1 MLPYQTVSRKEDG
14 IVIVGLGGAGANILQ
29 RFRGSSAENVRLC
42 IMSLDERLGR
52 EVGNVEF
59 LQLGAGLNHGLGSG
73 GDPEVG
79 RLAMEESREDIAALL
94 ENARLLVMVVGL
106 GGGTGSGVAPLLAE
120 LASKAG
126 VFLVSVLVMP
136 FGFEG
141 HRRREQADRALEK
154 ISSVS
159 DLVFCF
165 ENDYMEELFRTRNGA
180 MAVFEETNSLLSQA
194 TASIPMLANSPG
206 IINIGLDELVTALRN
221 NDSRCI
227 YGSGTGYGPHRA
239 EDAARA
245 ALESPLVAFHN
256 ALALAHTVIVHI
268 AGGNNMSLSELRT
281 VMEMIRS
288 SLGHEHVNVFF
299 GAAVKP
305 RLGEEIRVSL
315 IASVDDGELRAAIA
329 EEEAEAEQ
337 LQADIPAA
345 EEKPVETAV
354 EEIPEEDEE
363 SVEEPEEE
371 SEIGEDIF
379 ANEEEEEPVSPAPQ
393 RYTPE
398 PRPSVSTELPRPE
411 PRPSMRPEP
420 PRPEPRPIM
429 RPEPPRP
436 EPRPIMRP
444 EPLRPEPRPSM
455 RPEPLRPEPRPSM
468 RPEPLRPAVSPSEM
482 RTVEPASAF
491 VSPRSGRA
499 ESSLFDGS
507 ASQGFFDLDGQSV
520 QGTLPKDS
528 EDEMDERVRNLFSD
542 DAPHVF
548 PVSSGHFSPE
558 SARRRRAPEDAD
570 EEKDFAL
577 RYNDLRDMFPE

>member
-1 MLPYQTVSRKEDG
+1 MLPYQSVSRKEDG

-59 LQLGAGLNHGLGSG
+59 IQLGAGLNHGLGSG

-79 RLAMEESREDIAALL
+79 RMAMEESREEIASLL

-120 LASKAG
+120 MASKAG

-136 FGFEG
+136 FAFEG
-141 HRRREQADRALEK
+141 RRRREQADRALEK

-165 ENDYMEELFRTRNGA
+165 ENDYMEDLFRTRNGA
-180 MAVFEETNSLLSQA
+180 MAVFEEANTILSQA

-227 YGSGTGYGPHRA
+227 YGTGTGYGPHRA

-256 ALALAHTVIVHI
+256 ALGLAHTVIVHI

-281 VMEMIRS
+281 AMETVRK
-288 SLGHEHVNVFF
+288 SLGNDEVNFFF

-315 IASVDDGELRAAIA
+315 IASIDAGEFRSAIA
-329 EEEAEAEQ
+329 AEEAEAV
-337 LQADIPAA
+337 AAA
-345 EEKPVETAV
+345 EAAAAV
-354 EEIPEEDEE
+354 ADEDEA
-363 SVEEPEEE
+363 EPEAEEEEFTDTEEENLAEDEAE
-371 SEIGEDIF
+371 SESADIF
-379 ANEEEEEPVSPAPQ
+379 ADEEEEEEEEEIASPAPP
-393 RYTPE
+393 RYTPA
-398 PRPSVSTELPRPE
+398 PRPE
-411 PRPSMRPEP
+411 PVVKPVAPA
-420 PRPEPRPIM
+420 PRPIPVPTE
-429 RPEPPRP
+429 RPAAPAPLPRP
-436 EPRPIMRP
+436 VAPAPRPVTPAPVELSRP
-444 EPLRPEPRPSM
+444 VSAPVRSEP
-455 RPEPLRPEPRPSM
+455 
-468 RPEPLRPAVSPSEM
+468 
-482 RTVEPASAF
+482 
-491 VSPRSGRA
+491 G
-499 ESSLFDGS
+499 LFDGS
-507 ASQGFFDLDGQSV
+507 GSQGFFNLDGQPV
-520 QGTLPKDS
+520 QGTLPRDS
-528 EDEMDERVRNLFSD
+528 EDEMDERVRSLFSD
-542 DAPHVF
+542 DVPVVPQAPRHY
-548 PVSSGHFSPE
+548 SPE
-558 SARRRRAPEDAD
+558 ASRRRRMAD
-570 EEKDFAL
+570 DEEEEKDFSL

>member
-1 MLPYQTVSRKEDG
+1 MLPYQSVSRKEDG

-52 EVGNVEF
+52 EAGNVEF
-59 LQLGAGLNHGLGSG
+59 IQLGAGLNHGLGSG

-79 RLAMEESREDIAALL
+79 RLAVEESREEIAGLL

-120 LASKAG
+120 MASKAG

-136 FGFEG
+136 FAFEG
-141 HRRREQADRALEK
+141 RRRREQADRALEK

-165 ENDYMEELFRTRNGA
+165 ENDYMEDLFRTRNGA
-180 MAVFEETNSLLSQA
+180 MAVFEEANTILSQA

-227 YGSGTGYGPHRA
+227 YGTGTGYGPHRA

-256 ALALAHTVIVHI
+256 ALGLAHTVIVHI

-281 VMEMIRS
+281 AMETIRA
-288 SLGHEHVNVFF
+288 SLGNDEVNFFF

-315 IASVDDGELRAAIA
+315 IASIDAGEFRSAIEA
-329 EEEAEAEQ
+329 EEAEAVS
-337 LQADIPAA
+337 AA
-345 EEKPVETAV
+345 EAAAAAADEDEAEPEAELPDT
-354 EEIPEEDEE
+354 EEENLEEDENEGE
-363 SVEEPEEE
+363 SA
-371 SEIGEDIF
+371 DIF
-379 ANEEEEEPVSPAPQ
+379 ADEDMEEEEEEAPPVQQ
-393 RYTPE
+393 RYTPA
-398 PRPSVSTELPRPE
+398 PRPVPAPVVRTVTPAPAPRPVVPSSPAPDVRPAASFPAPT
-411 PRPSMRPEP
+411 PRPNPQPPRP
-420 PRPEPRPIM
+420 PRPEPG
-429 RPEPPRP
+429 
-436 EPRPIMRP
+436 
-444 EPLRPEPRPSM
+444 
-455 RPEPLRPEPRPSM
+455 
-468 RPEPLRPAVSPSEM
+468 V
-482 RTVEPASAF
+482 
-491 VSPRSGRA
+491 
-499 ESSLFDGS
+499 FDGS
-507 ASQGFFDLDGQSV
+507 GSQGFFNLDGQPV
-520 QGTLPKDS
+520 QGTLPRDS
-528 EDEMDERVRNLFSD
+528 EDEMDERVRSLFSD
-542 DAPHVF
+542 DV
-548 PVSSGHFSPE
+548 PVVPQSPRHYSPE
-558 SARRRRAPEDAD
+558 ASRRRRMADDED
-570 EEKDFAL
+570 EEKDFSL

>member
-1 MLPYQTVSRKEDG
+1 MLPYQSVSRKEDG

-52 EVGNVEF
+52 EAGNVEF
-59 LQLGAGLNHGLGSG
+59 IQLGAGLNHGLGSG

-79 RLAMEESREDIAALL
+79 RLAVEESREEIAGLL

-120 LASKAG
+120 MASKAG

-136 FGFEG
+136 FAFEG
-141 HRRREQADRALEK
+141 RRRREQADRALEK

-165 ENDYMEELFRTRNGA
+165 ENDYMEDLFRTRNGA
-180 MAVFEETNSLLSQA
+180 MAVFEEANTILSQA

-227 YGSGTGYGPHRA
+227 YGTGTGYGPHRA

-256 ALALAHTVIVHI
+256 ALGLAHTVIVHI

-281 VMEMIRS
+281 AMETIRA
-288 SLGHEHVNVFF
+288 SLGNDEVNFFF

-315 IASVDDGELRAAIA
+315 IASVDAGEFRAAIEAEEVEAAAAAELAAAAADEDEAEPEAEGDELPDAEDENLAEDEAEGESADIFADEEA
-329 EEEAEAEQ
+329 EEE
-337 LQADIPAA
+337 DVVTVP
-345 EEKPVETAV
+345 
-354 EEIPEEDEE
+354 
-363 SVEEPEEE
+363 
-371 SEIGEDIF
+371 
-379 ANEEEEEPVSPAPQ
+379 PAPQ
-393 RYTPE
+393 RYVPA
-398 PRPSVSTELPRPE
+398 PRPE
-411 PRPSMRPEP
+411 PVVKPISPA
-420 PRPEPRPIM
+420 PRPVPVPTERPAAPAPRPAT
-429 RPEPPRP
+429 PVPVVV
-436 EPRPIMRP
+436 
-444 EPLRPEPRPSM
+444 S
-455 RPEPLRPEPRPSM
+455 
-468 RPEPLRPAVSPSEM
+468 RPAHAPVRSE
-482 RTVEPASAF
+482 P
-491 VSPRSGRA
+491 G
-499 ESSLFDGS
+499 LFDGS
-507 ASQGFFDLDGQSV
+507 GSQGFFNLDGQPV
-520 QGTLPKDS
+520 QGTLPRDS
-528 EDEMDERVRNLFSD
+528 EDEMDERVRSLFSD
-542 DAPHVF
+542 DVQVVPQASRHY
-548 PVSSGHFSPE
+548 SPE
-558 SARRRRAPEDAD
+558 ASRRRRMAD
-570 EEKDFAL
+570 DEEEEKDFSL

>member
-1 MLPYQTVSRKEDG
+1 MLPYQSVSRKEDG

-52 EVGNVEF
+52 EAGNVEF
-59 LQLGAGLNHGLGSG
+59 IQLGAGLNHGLGSG

-79 RLAMEESREDIAALL
+79 RLAVEESREEIAGLL

-120 LASKAG
+120 MASKAG

-136 FGFEG
+136 FAFEG
-141 HRRREQADRALEK
+141 RRRREQADRALEK

-165 ENDYMEELFRTRNGA
+165 ENDYMEDLFRTRNGA
-180 MAVFEETNSLLSQA
+180 MAVFEEANTILSQA

-227 YGSGTGYGPHRA
+227 YGTGTGYGPHRA

-256 ALALAHTVIVHI
+256 ALGLAHTVIVHI

-281 VMEMIRS
+281 AMETVRK
-288 SLGHEHVNVFF
+288 SLGNDEVNFFF

-315 IASVDDGELRAAIA
+315 IASIDAGEFRAAIEA
-329 EEEAEAEQ
+329 EEAEA
-337 LQADIPAA
+337 AAAA
-345 EEKPVETAV
+345 EV
-354 EEIPEEDEE
+354 EEAAAADDEPEMEEEDFSEE
-363 SVEEPEEE
+363 EEPEEVEIEGE
-371 SEIGEDIF
+371 SADVFADEAEEAEEAEDIE
-379 ANEEEEEPVSPAPQ
+379 AEEEEEEEIAPPVLQ
-393 RYTPE
+393 RYTP
-398 PRPSVSTELPRPE
+398 VPRPE
-411 PRPSMRPEP
+411 SLVKPAAPAPRPMPAPVERPAAP
-420 PRPEPRPIM
+420 APRPATPAPRPVT
-429 RPEPPRP
+429 PAPVDVA
-436 EPRPIMRP
+436 
-444 EPLRPEPRPSM
+444 
-455 RPEPLRPEPRPSM
+455 
-468 RPEPLRPAVSPSEM
+468 RPAPAPVRSE
-482 RTVEPASAF
+482 P
-491 VSPRSGRA
+491 G
-499 ESSLFDGS
+499 LFDGTG
-507 ASQGFFDLDGQSV
+507 SQGFFNLDGQPV
-520 QGTLPKDS
+520 QGTLPRDS
-528 EDEMDERVRNLFSD
+528 EDEMDERVRSLFSD
-542 DAPHVF
+542 DVQVVPQASRHY
-548 PVSSGHFSPE
+548 SQEAS
-558 SARRRRAPEDAD
+558 RRRRMAD
-570 EEKDFAL
+570 DEEEEKDFSL